1 MSAFAVL
8 ERGEM
13 KWRWIALAAFVTSSA
28 VAQVESANLWNAG
41 IGGYATYRVPGIV
54 TTKRGVLLAYC
65 GARKDLSKGD
75 WSATDIL
82 LRRSIDGGKT
92 WEPSRKIAGDGI
104 DLTDNVV
111 AIPERTSGAV
121 VFLYQKN
128 YARVFSVETLDD
140 GRTFSAEKE
149 ITPIFDAFKKD
160 FEWNVVAPGTGHG
173 IQMKN
178 GRMIASIWLANGAPK
193 PDGTRA
199 HAPSA
204 MGTIYS
210 DDHGRIWHRGDVIA
224 RDSPEIENP
233 NETVATQ
240 GPDGKVM
247 VNIRSGGPRHLRAIS
262 VSDDGATGWSTP
274 RFDHYLF
281 DPICDAGILTVA
293 ATAKHPAAIYF
304 VNPDSRDL
312 PKNDKL
318 RFRQDLTL
326 KMSTDNGKTWA
337 HQRVLDAGVS
347 AYSDLTAL
355 RDNLFVIYESGSLNG
370 TEAKPDHLTVARV
383 PIEWVNE
390 GEAPQPWNKP

>member
-1 MSAFAVL
+1 M
-8 ERGEM
+8 
-13 KWRWIALAAFVTSSA
+13 ALAAFVTSSA

-54 TTKRGVLLAYC
+54 TTKRGVVLAYC

-82 LRRSIDGGKT
+82 LRRSVDGGRT
-92 WEPSRKIAGDGI
+92 WEPSRKIAGNGI
-104 DLTDNVV
+104 DLTDNVI
-111 AIPERTSGAV
+111 AIPDRTSGAV

-128 YARVFSVETLDD
+128 YARVFSIETRDD

-149 ITPIFDAFKKD
+149 ITPAFDAFRND

-178 GRMIASIWLANGAPK
+178 GRLIASIWLANGALK
-193 PDGTRA
+193 QDGTRA

-210 DDHGRIWHRGDVIA
+210 DDHGRSWHRGDVIA
-224 RDSPEIENP
+224 HDSAEIENP
-233 NETVATQ
+233 NETVATEA
-240 GPDGKVM
+240 PDGKVM
-247 VNIRSGGPRHLRAIS
+247 VNIRSGGPRHLRA
-262 VSDDGATGWSTP
+262 VSLSEDGATGWSAV

-318 RFRQDLTL
+318 TLRQNLTL
-326 KMSTDNGKTWA
+326 KMSPDNGQTWI
-337 HQRVLDAGVS
+337 HQRVVDPGVS
-347 AYSDLTAL
+347 GYSDLTARGDTL
-355 RDNLFVIYESGSLNG
+355 LVIYESGSLNG
-370 TEAKPDHLTVARV
+370 AESKPDHVTVAQV
-383 PIEWVNE
+383 PIAWINE
-390 GEAPQPWNKP
+390 GDAPLPWSKP

>member
-28 VAQVESANLWNAG
+28 VAQVESVNLWNAG

-149 ITPIFDAFKKD
+149 ITPIFDAFKK
-160 FEWNVVAPGTGHG
+160 VSSG
-173 IQMKN
+173 M
-178 GRMIASIWLANGAPK
+178 WLRQGQ
-193 PDGTRA
+193 D
-199 HAPSA
+199 
-204 MGTIYS
+204 MG
-210 DDHGRIWHRGDVIA
+210 
-224 RDSPEIENP
+224 
-233 NETVATQ
+233 
-240 GPDGKVM
+240 
-247 VNIRSGGPRHLRAIS
+247 
-262 VSDDGATGWSTP
+262 
-274 RFDHYLF
+274 
-281 DPICDAGILTVA
+281 
-293 ATAKHPAAIYF
+293 
-304 VNPDSRDL
+304 SR
-312 PKNDKL
+312 
-318 RFRQDLTL
+318 
-326 KMSTDNGKTWA
+326 
-337 HQRVLDAGVS
+337 
-347 AYSDLTAL
+347 
-355 RDNLFVIYESGSLNG
+355 
-370 TEAKPDHLTVARV
+370 
-383 PIEWVNE
+383 
-390 GEAPQPWNKP
+390 